1 VNRLSIEKTAQGTF
15 VRGPVSSTIP
25 SLVAYARASVLS
37 FNTYKVVSDPFTSKF
52 RTFGIQIIG

>member
-1 VNRLSIEKTAQGTF
+1 MNRLSIEKTAQGTF

-25 SLVAYARASVLS
+25 SLVAYARASGLS
-37 FNTYKVVSDPFTSKF
+37 FNPYKVVSDPFTSKF